1 MKPSPDKNTS
11 VFLDRD
17 LSRAETQSRG
27 EGVGRK
33 ERIDRKDWKC
43 VKLGEFELHRN
54 NTCARSLMTSDNG
67 KMQNIHYGDILVKFN
82 EIVSLEQTKIDYL
95 TAEGE
100 NCAPKDYIQNGDIV
114 IADTAEDETVG
125 KMIEVQDVGQ
135 QKVVAGLH
143 TILYRPPSNLFA
155 RGWLG
160 YWMNTTAYHSQLN
173 QYMTGIKVL
182 SLSKSSLANTLIHY
196 PPKTKQQQ
204 IVAALDSV
212 QRYITS
218 LQALIAKYD
227 AVKKATVNLLLEPRP
242 GWEKVKFSDVCSSFE
257 YGVGAPAMSF
267 DGRNKYIRITDIDD
281 TSHEFKPTPLS
292 SPTFF
297 DNNHVVRDGDI
308 LFARTGASVGKS
320 YLYCPTDGKLIF
332 AGFLIRAS
340 ICTNVVDPKFI
351 FLQTLTA
358 GYRQW
363 VSEESMRSG
372 QPGLNINQYKDFELY
387 LPELSEQRKIATQIS
402 AIDNV
407 LKDCH
412 AQLAKAQNLK
422 QGMMSYFF
430 G

>member
-1 MKPSPDKNTS
+1 MRGFKYAILWRNNKTS

-135 QKVVAGLH
+135 HKVVAGLH
-143 TILYRPPSNLFA
+143 TIFYRPPSNLFA

-160 YWMNTTAYHSQLN
+160 YWMNSTAYHSQLN

-182 SLSKSSLANTLIHY
+182 SLSKSCLANTLIQY
-196 PPKTKQQQ
+196 PPKKEQQQ

-212 QRYITS
+212 QRHITS
-218 LQALIAKYD
+218 LQALVAKYD
-227 AVKKATVNLLLEPRP
+227 AVKKATVNLLLKAKV
-242 GWEKVKFSDVCSSFE
+242 GWRKVKVKDFCPLQRGFDLPKRLRREGKYPLVCSN
-257 YGVGAPAMSF
+257 G
-267 DGRNKYIRITDIDD
+267 
-281 TSHEFKPTPLS
+281 
-292 SPTFF
+292 
-297 DNNHVVRDGDI
+297 
-308 LFARTGASVGKS
+308 
-320 YLYCPTDGKLIF
+320 
-332 AGFLIRAS
+332 
-340 ICTNVVDPKFI
+340 VVDRIDTALQKAPGVVTGRSGTIGSVHYVTEDYWPHNTTLWVTKFI
-351 FLQTLTA
+351 DADPMFVYHLLSNMNLTSFSGGSGVPTLN
-358 GYRQW
+358 RN
-363 VSEESMRSG
+363 
-372 QPGLNINQYKDFELY
+372 NIHETIISVPTIHK
-387 LPELSEQRKIATQIS
+387 QREIAAQIS
-402 AIDNV
+402 AIDNMI
-407 LKDCH
+407 KICH
-412 AQLAKAQNLK
+412 AQLAKAQSLK
-422 QGMMSYFF
+422 HGMMTYFF

>member
-1 MKPSPDKNTS
+1 MNGSGCS
-11 VFLDRD
+11 F
-17 LSRAETQSRG
+17 
-27 EGVGRK
+27 GRK

-196 PPKTKQQQ
+196 PPKTEQQQ

-227 AVKKATVNLLLEPRP
+227 AVKKATVNLLLKPKN
-242 GWEKVKFSDVCSSFE
+242 GWRRVKIEDIFDIKVGGDLDIAYYSKTKTSFYRYEVVSNSLSNRGLYGYTSLPKFPADSITITGRGNVGHAE
-257 YGVGAPAMSF
+257 YRDDQF
-267 DGRNKYIRITDIDD
+267 DAIVRIVVL
-281 TSHEFKPTPLS
+281 TP
-292 SPTFF
+292 
-297 DNNHVVRDGDI
+297 I
-308 LFARTGASVGKS
+308 GASVCAKFVAE
-320 YLYCPTDGKLIF
+320 LINIMSPF
-332 AGFLIRAS
+332 QIESTG
-340 ICTNVVDPKFI
+340 VP
-351 FLQTLTA
+351 QLTA
-358 GYRQW
+358 PQIAAAII
-363 VSEESMRSG
+363 S
-372 QPGLNINQYKDFELY
+372 
-387 LPELSEQRKIATQIS
+387 LPPIDEQKRIVATLDT
-402 AIDNV
+402 IDNSI
-407 LKDCH
+407 KDLR
-412 AQLAKAQNLK
+412 AQLEKSQAIK
-422 QGMMSYFF
+422 QGMMAYFF